1 MTPEDSAGEDVSEQ
15 EQEAFVSFLQDT
27 LAEGHVLSLENK
39 TGVLSYL
46 TVSETQHVQIQ
57 AQAQFTQSELK
68 LLRHILA
75 CYPDYC
81 PYDLLYASFYGG
93 KPTERNLTIAR
104 QRLREAIAGGVWDA
118 EMQPIRNVLSRTRSK
133 LKHFGLDICSLLEV
147 GYLLV
152 ILHHP
157 LKRPVHRSLKRP
169 AARD

>member
-1 MTPEDSAGEDVSEQ
+1 MC
-15 EQEAFVSFLQDT
+15 
-27 LAEGHVLSLENK
+27 
-39 TGVLSYL
+39 L
-46 TVSETQHVQIQ
+46 TVSETQQVQIQ
-57 AQAQFTQSELK
+57 IQAQFTQSELK

-75 CYPDYC
+75 CYPAHC

-104 QRLREAIAGGVWDA
+104 QRLQEAIACDVWDE
-118 EMQPIRNVLSRTRSK
+118 EMQPIRNVLSRTLCK
-133 LKHFGLDICSLLEV
+133 LKSFGLDICSVLEV

-157 LKRPVHRSLKRP
+157 LKRPVHRPLKRP